1 MISAQPVPGE
11 PGHYTLNFPLR
22 PGATKFAFNYDAP
35 YSGRA
40 AFQTRRAYSVL
51 QLAVMIPAAM
61 KFSSRSSGLSGS
73 SGFETLPVGNRDFQ
87 VHAVNR
93 LHAGKGPEFEISGTG
108 AFSFPEAQAKSNT
121 GLQSAPA
128 PKPAASAG
136 ARFILHS
143 PASFDSGLQR
153 PKPSSQLLVLLALT
167 GGLVHLHFPSLARY
181 QQQAAQALGQV
192 ARRQRPQYQALAFAL
207 TFALAFIR
215 IAIPACKRLL
225 RAEIPQLFTSLNP
238 GRA

>member
-1 MISAQPVPGE
+1 
-11 PGHYTLNFPLR
+11 
-22 PGATKFAFNYDAP
+22 
-35 YSGRA
+35 
-40 AFQTRRAYSVL
+40 
-51 QLAVMIPAAM
+51 MIPAAM

-93 LHAGKGPEFEISGTG
+93 LYAGKGPEFEISGTG

-153 PKPSSQLLVLLALT
+153 PQPSSQLLVLLALT
-167 GGLVHLHFPSLARY
+167 GGLVAICIFLAWHATSNKPPKLLGKWP
-181 QQQAAQALGQV
+181 AASGHN
-192 ARRQRPQYQALAFAL
+192 
-207 TFALAFIR
+207 IR
-215 IAIPACKRLL
+215 H
-225 RAEIPQLFTSLNP
+225 
-238 GRA
+238 